1 MPKSSVSYAK
11 DHPLVQALLDRLV
24 YGVNAILRD
33 NVIGVY
39 LYGSLVTG
47 DFDAKIS
54 DIDLVVVMT
63 RALDDCRFQR
73 LHQLHQQVINGYPD
87 WNDRLELAYITRDA
101 LKTFRQRS
109 SRIAIMSPGEAFH
122 QLHAGA
128 DWLISWYPLRENGV
142 ALFGPAVTTLIDP
155 ITKYEYVDTVQEHI
169 VSYRQALDS
178 PQSKSNLSYIVLTT
192 ARGLYT
198 VLHRQP
204 PSKIKAAA
212 WAAKSF
218 PQWEVLIQRALLWRK
233 DPTIDS
239 LTATEIQPQ
248 VRKFVIAMLDN
259 LP

>member
-1 MPKSSVSYAK
+1 MSICT
-11 DHPLVQALLDRLV
+11 ALW
-24 YGVNAILRD
+24 
-33 NVIGVY
+33 
-39 LYGSLVTG
+39 VTS
-47 DFDAKIS
+47 DFDANIS

-73 LHQLHQQVINGYPD
+73 LHQWHQQVIDSYPN

-101 LKTFRQRS
+101 LKTFRHKS
-109 SRIAIMSPGEAFH
+109 SRIAIMSPGEPFH

-142 ALFGPAVTTLIDP
+142 ALFGPPVKALIDP
-155 ITKYEYVDTVQEHI
+155 ITEDEYVDAVQEHI

-192 ARGLYT
+192 VRGLYT

-212 WAAKSF
+212 WATKSF
-218 PQWEVLIQRALLWRK
+218 PQWEMLIERALLWRK
-233 DPTIDS
+233 DPAIDS

-248 VRKFVIAMLDN
+248 VQKFVIAMLDN
-259 LP
+259 LT

>member
-1 MPKSSVSYAK
+1 MPRIIHKYKRCLIGSSN
-11 DHPLVQALLDRLV
+11 
-24 YGVNAILRD
+24 GVNTILRD

-47 DFDAKIS
+47 DFDANIS

-63 RALDDCRFQR
+63 RALDDDRFQR
-73 LHQLHQQVINGYPD
+73 LRQLHQQVIDSYPD

-101 LKTFRQRS
+101 LKTYRHKS
-109 SRIAIMSPGEAFH
+109 SRIAIMSPGEPFH
-122 QLHAGA
+122 QLRAGA

-142 ALFGPAVTTLIDP
+142 ALFGPSVATLIDP
-155 ITKYEYVDTVQEHI
+155 ITKDEYVDAVQEHI
-169 VSYRQALDS
+169 VSYRRALDS

-192 ARGLYT
+192 VRGLYT

-212 WAAKSF
+212 WATKSF
-218 PQWEVLIQRALLWRK
+218 PQWEALIERALLWRR
-233 DPTIDS
+233 DPAIDS
-239 LTATEIQPQ
+239 LTTAEIQPQ
-248 VRKFVIAMLDN
+248 VRNFVIAMLDN